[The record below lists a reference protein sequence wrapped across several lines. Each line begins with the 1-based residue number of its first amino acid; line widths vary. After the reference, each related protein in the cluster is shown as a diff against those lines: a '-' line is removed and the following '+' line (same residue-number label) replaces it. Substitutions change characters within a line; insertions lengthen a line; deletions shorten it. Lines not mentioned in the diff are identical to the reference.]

1 MRDLGLSTVL
11 ESKIKQCPVGDEQL
25 KVGFHRHLIFT
36 CVSALILNFTHVNK
50 IEAMYESLCVDV
62 KVERWFSFLSSR
74 TTFHTFMS
82 ISFTHANITRNEIH
96 PYDCIN

>member
-1 MRDLGLSTVL
+1 
-11 ESKIKQCPVGDEQL
+11 
-25 KVGFHRHLIFT
+25 
-36 CVSALILNFTHVNK
+36 
-50 IEAMYESLCVDV
+50 MYESLCVDV
-62 KVERWFSFLSSR
+62 KVERGFSFLSSR